1 MHDTCHSILFYLFYS
16 TTVWFTTGDDSSFK
30 GCFSRKT
37 DFFRESGDFAGN
49 RETWEIFSGN
59 MRYFRDIEQRFDI
72 FTWYQTI
79 YMHRDMHP
87 VYALYFMYFETVTRG
102 YRGWQGVIRDYK
114 GWQRVTRGYK
124 VLQGVTRGYRRCRGF
139 TGDYRVWQGVT
150 EVKSGYKGLQG
161 GD

>member
-16 TTVWFTTGDDSSFK
+16 TMVWFTTGGDSSNK
-30 GCFSRKT
+30 GCFGRKT

-72 FTWYQTI
+72 FTWYQTM

-87 VYALYFMYFETVTRG
+87 VYALYFMYFQTVTRDN
-102 YRGWQGVIRDYK
+102 RGWQGVIRGYK
-114 GWQRVTRGYK
+114 GWQRVTK
-124 VLQGVTRGYRRCRGF
+124 
-139 TGDYRVWQGVT
+139 
-150 EVKSGYKGLQG
+150 GYKGLQG
-161 GD
+161 VKGGYKGLQKVSRVYTGLQGVTWGYRSE